1 MIVPKITYQPE
12 PPNRTTKELLK
23 FILNLFNALDK
34 LFSSDKKKGIPAKN
48 TEIQFADNKHI
59 HAKTRWF

>member
-34 LFSSDKKKGIPAKN
+34 LFSSVKKGIPAKN